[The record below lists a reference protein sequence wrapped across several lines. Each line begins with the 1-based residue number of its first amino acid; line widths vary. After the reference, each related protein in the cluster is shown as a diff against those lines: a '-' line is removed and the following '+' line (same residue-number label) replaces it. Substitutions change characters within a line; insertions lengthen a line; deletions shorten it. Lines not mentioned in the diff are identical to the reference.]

1 MKHTVLGTPIDGQA
15 PDGHEVAAFALGCF
29 WGAEKD
35 FWEIPGVWT
44 TAVGYAGGRTPN
56 PTYEAVCSGA
66 TGHAETVRV
75 VFDPNVVP
83 YPTLLRKFWESHDP
97 TQGNRQGADIGSQYR
112 SVVFTTNEEQVHA
125 AEESKRRYA
134 KALANAGYR
143 EITTEIAPLA
153 RQGRGD
159 SVASTFWYAEGY
171 HQQYLDKNPHGYCP
185 LHATGVKLE
194 A

>member
-1 MKHTVLGTPIDGQA
+1 MRHTVLGTGIDGE
-15 PDGHEVAAFALGCF
+15 PPEGFEVAAFALGCF

-35 FWEIPGVWT
+35 FWEVPGVWT
-44 TAVGYAGGRTPN
+44 TAVGYAGGRTPD
-56 PTYEAVCSGA
+56 PTYEQVCSGT

-75 VFDPNVVP
+75 VFDPSKVS
-83 YPTLLRKFWESHDP
+83 YADLLRKFWETHDP

-112 SVVFTTNEEQVHA
+112 SVVFTTSRQQ
-125 AEESKRRYA
+125 AEEAERSRQQYA
-134 KALANAGYR
+134 KALANAGYG

-153 RQGRGD
+153 PTGRGD
-159 SVASTFWYAEGY
+159 SVGTTFWYAEGY

-194 A
+194 S